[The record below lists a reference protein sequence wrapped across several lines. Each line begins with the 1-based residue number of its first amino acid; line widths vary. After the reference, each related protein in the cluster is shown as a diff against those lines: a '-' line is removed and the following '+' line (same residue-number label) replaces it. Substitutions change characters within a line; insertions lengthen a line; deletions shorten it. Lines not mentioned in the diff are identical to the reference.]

1 MLLLQ
6 EWIKSYI
13 NVFNYFRLKME
24 EPYEVTKTEEP
35 HDIKDVTT
43 INEIDDSKDDLKNI
57 KNDLNG
63 MDETQK
69 VNLEPKESLICLK
82 VTPNIK
88 KLYTEIMKTTQYT
101 NNSIFNVINLVEV
114 LSSSI
119 KGLFLLKKTI
129 ISRISTIS
137 LQFKKNEH

>member
-1 MLLLQ
+1 
-6 EWIKSYI
+6 
-13 NVFNYFRLKME
+13 ME